1 MDTRNNLKKNIKV
14 LKQFGRVLNKYKKT
28 NSSNNYIK
36 IDDLLSVISDLITV
50 EKNKIRD
57 NYSESGDDV
66 ELSSDRKHEKLMRTR
81 SIVNECCVS

>member
-14 LKQFGRVLNKYKKT
+14 LKQFGRVLNKYKKE
-28 NSSNNYIK
+28 NSSTNYIK
-36 IDDLLSVISDLITV
+36 LDDLMSVISDLITV

-57 NYSESGDDV
+57 NYSESDDDV
-66 ELSSDRKHEKLMRTR
+66 EISSDRKMKKLMSTR